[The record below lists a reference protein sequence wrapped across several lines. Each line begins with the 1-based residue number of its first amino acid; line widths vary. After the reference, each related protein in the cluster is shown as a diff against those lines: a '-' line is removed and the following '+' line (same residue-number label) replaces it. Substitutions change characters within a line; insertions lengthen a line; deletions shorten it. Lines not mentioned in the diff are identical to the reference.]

1 MSTFRKIEQNIVMC
15 YIALERV
22 GFSQGY
28 DKDLYE
34 RQSLLVQVKKQID
47 KEIKDVAKAIER
59 EELSKSNQITID
71 EVIQEETK
79 VQDKVL

>member
-1 MSTFRKIEQNIVMC
+1 MSTFKLIEQNIVMC

-22 GFSQGY
+22 GFSQGD

-47 KEIKDVAKAIER
+47 KEIKDVTKAIER
-59 EELSKSNQITID
+59 EELSKSGQITILNVID
-71 EVIQEETK
+71 EEGKTS
-79 VQDKVL
+79 L